1 MFSNIVFLYD
11 TVSLNKKDVGYVYGH
26 NILACFTLVLS
37 LYAAR
42 LHLLG
47 HNNDLF
53 PESLCCAPNV
63 ATFLCHH
70 CESPEILGF
79 L

>member
-1 MFSNIVFLYD
+1 MFSNIVVLCV
-11 TVSLNKKDVGYVYGH
+11 TVGLNKKDVGNVYGH
-26 NILACFTLVLS
+26 NILACFMLVPS
-37 LYAAR
+37 LFAAR

-53 PESLCCAPNV
+53 PESLCCAPSA

-70 CESPEILGF
+70 CKSPEIHGF